1 MFRGTPALHSSSGL
15 HGPSSTSPT
24 QPEPPRAFPN
34 HTDCPLHL
42 PQSRDRK
49 VLGDYSGALSYGSTA
64 KYLNITALLIN
75 IFLVILIIAL
85 VATGTITAMSFYYHQ
100 QEQPESIFG
109 PT

>member
-1 MFRGTPALHSSSGL
+1 MR
-15 HGPSSTSPT
+15 GPSSTSPT
-24 QPEPPRAFPN
+24 QPEPPRASLN
-34 HTDCPLHL
+34 RTDCPLHL

-85 VATGTITAMSFYYHQ
+85 MATGTIAAMNFYYHK
-100 QEQPESIFG
+100 QEQPESPFG